1 MFESLAYAMGS
12 TPGAGAPASGT
23 DMLVQ
28 FVPLILMFA
37 IFWFL
42 LIRPQQKRAKE
53 HKRMLD
59 NLKRGDHV
67 ITSGGMIGRIM
78 ELDAETMLLECGDTK
93 LRMSRGAIATMY
105 DPKAGKAATPADKK
119 EDSSKEEK

>member
-1 MFESLAYAMGS
+1 MVFESLAFAMGS
-12 TPGAGAPASGT
+12 TPGAGGQPSGT
-23 DMLVQ
+23 DMAVQ

-53 HKRMLD
+53 HKIMLE

-67 ITSGGMIGRIM
+67 VTSGGMMGRIL
-78 ELDAETMLLECGDTK
+78 EIDADTVLLECGDSK
-93 LRMSRGAIATMY
+93 LRMSRGAIGGMF
-105 DPKAGKAATPADKK
+105 DPKGKAAA
-119 EDSSKEEK
+119 SEEKKN